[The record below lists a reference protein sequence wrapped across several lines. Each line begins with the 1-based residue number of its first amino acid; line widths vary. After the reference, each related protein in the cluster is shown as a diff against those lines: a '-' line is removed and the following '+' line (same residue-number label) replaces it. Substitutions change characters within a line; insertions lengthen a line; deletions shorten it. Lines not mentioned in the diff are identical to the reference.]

1 MADPIKTARHMFDEF
16 LSKVDPLAVP
26 GFDPDAKDPQA
37 QAAGLKGA
45 RRGGMAR
52 AVSLTRTRRQ
62 EIARK
67 AAKVR
72 WAKP

>member
-37 QAAGLKGA
+37 QAAGLKGVEGA
-45 RRGGMAR
+45 EWQQR
-52 AVSLTRTRRQ
+52 
-62 EIARK
+62 
-67 AAKVR
+67 
-72 WAKP
+72 